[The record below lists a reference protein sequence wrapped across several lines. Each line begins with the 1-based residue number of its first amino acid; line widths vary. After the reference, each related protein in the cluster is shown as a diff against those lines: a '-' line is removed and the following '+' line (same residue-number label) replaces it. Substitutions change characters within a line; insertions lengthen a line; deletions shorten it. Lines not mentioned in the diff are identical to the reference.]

1 MYDNVL
7 IPTDGSDQAERAV
20 SHGLDLAEAVGAKV
34 HALYVVET
42 EATYIL
48 TVGLDDDEMAEYR
61 EYGEETVADV
71 VERAEKRGIE
81 GTGVIRAG
89 RISEEIV
96 EYATENDIDNVVMG
110 GQGQGAIERYLG
122 STAEKVLRMSSVPVI
137 VISPS
142 SR

>member
-96 EYATENDIDNVVMG
+96 EYATKNDIDNVVMG